1 MLSNDGT
8 DWCEVAMVDFMEAE
22 NAEMLADEELRR
34 LYAAMGK
41 LTERQREV
49 IELYYFKG
57 MTQQEIADELGI
69 GRRSVGNALEGAIK
83 KLKKVF

>member
-1 MLSNDGT
+1 
-8 DWCEVAMVDFMEAE
+8 MVDFMEAE
-22 NAEMLADEELRR
+22 NAEMLADQELLR

-41 LTERQREV
+41 LTERQKEI

-69 GRRSVGNALEGAIK
+69 ARPVVAKSMKASLN
-83 KLKKVF
+83 KLKKFF